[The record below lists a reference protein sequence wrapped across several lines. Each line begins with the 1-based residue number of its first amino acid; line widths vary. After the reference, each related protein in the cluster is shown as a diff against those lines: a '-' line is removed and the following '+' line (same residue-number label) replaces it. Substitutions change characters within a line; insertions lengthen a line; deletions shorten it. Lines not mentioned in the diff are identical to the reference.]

1 MTATLTPT
9 SRPIGTTQVAVLAL
23 LKGERTGLVATAVR
37 DAADLGAG
45 DFGTRRAHAI
55 LKRLEERGYVE
66 KETMT
71 QKVAAKVAAE
81 QSGGRKSKHR
91 FKITADGRVELKA
104 ALKLR

>member
-9 SRPIGTTQVAVLAL
+9 RPLGTAQVAVLKL

-37 DAADLGAG
+37 DAAKLGDG

-55 LKRLEERGYVE
+55 LKRLEQRGYVE

-71 QKVAAKVAAE
+71 EKVAVKLA
-81 QSGGRKSKHR
+81 GDGRKSKHR
-91 FKITADGRVELKA
+91 FKITSEGRA
-104 ALKLR
+104 AVKGY